1 MSPDRCRL
9 VLPRPRCSH
18 FVTVSMKILYHLE
31 GVPDG
36 GRGRYGGRGRVSVR
50 DGFRLSVRG
59 RERDRRLGGLSPGP
73 AVPVEGNWWVRVR
86 PRRGRRS
93 GQRHRITDKRGSGRL
108 LLPFSSGSSWGGRL
122 PSVVT
127 RGPSRVGERT
137 LVHWPGWGVPF
148 VDANGEPPC
157 LFTVVTRRGWCGSG
171 LTLRWS
177 RSTRCLRVTEADGG
191 IRVDR
196 FHVQPTLAGLAT
208 LTGRLA
214 KMPGVVAVAELTSMT
229 WLALSVALA
238 DAGCGLSLLGR
249 ATPPGCAGR
258 SAASLRAM

>member
-1 MSPDRCRL
+1 M
-9 VLPRPRCSH
+9 
-18 FVTVSMKILYHLE
+18 
-31 GVPDG
+31 
-36 GRGRYGGRGRVSVR
+36 
-50 DGFRLSVRG
+50 
-59 RERDRRLGGLSPGP
+59 
-73 AVPVEGNWWVRVR
+73 
-86 PRRGRRS
+86 
-93 GQRHRITDKRGSGRL
+93 
-108 LLPFSSGSSWGGRL
+108 
-122 PSVVT
+122 
-127 RGPSRVGERT
+127 
-137 LVHWPGWGVPF
+137 PF

>member
-1 MSPDRCRL
+1 MPVHSSDPPRL
-9 VLPRPRCSH
+9 V
-18 FVTVSMKILYHLE
+18 
-31 GVPDG
+31 
-36 GRGRYGGRGRVSVR
+36 
-50 DGFRLSVRG
+50 
-59 RERDRRLGGLSPGP
+59 
-73 AVPVEGNWWVRVR
+73 
-86 PRRGRRS
+86 
-93 GQRHRITDKRGSGRL
+93 
-108 LLPFSSGSSWGGRL
+108 
-122 PSVVT
+122 
-127 RGPSRVGERT
+127 RVGI
-137 LVHWPGWGVPF
+137 
-148 VDANGEPPC
+148 DAA
-157 LFTVVTRRGWCGSG
+157 VVAQHEV
-171 LTLRWS
+171 
-177 RSTRCLRVTEADGG
+177 CLRVTEADGG